1 MKDIDGWGFLGSF
14 IGFILSVVFLIAI
27 IAFFKNTDEK
37 ISIKNWNNGV
47 CPIDGTHWVY
57 NNSSVSNGW
66 TTIFIVVRMVILQ
79 KPMTI
84 SLLIIE
90 R

>member
-1 MKDIDGWGFLGSF
+1 MSWLFYRVYSKCRFPDCNHCF
-14 IGFILSVVFLIAI
+14 
-27 IAFFKNTDEK
+27 FFKHTGEK

-66 TTIFIVVRMVILQ
+66 TTNFYRCENGHITKTYGNFT
-79 KPMTI
+79 PNN
-84 SLLIIE
+84 
-90 R
+90 

>member
-1 MKDIDGWGFLGSF
+1 MKDIDGWGCLGYF

-27 IAFFKNTDEK
+27 IAFFKSTDEK

-66 TTIFIVVRMVILQ
+66 TTNFYRCENGHITKTYDNFT
-79 KPMTI
+79 PNN
-84 SLLIIE
+84 
-90 R
+90 